1 MNNLVN
7 QKRKFVEEKKKLNIN
22 YTDDD
27 LENNILYNDT
37 KLSSLDIYFTFPGN
51 DSIKLKENGDNIKL
65 TILIIEEYIMLIYNC
80 LFIQGID
87 NLIDSFRE
95 GFNIIFGIN
104 SIKCF
109 KSSEIEESICGILD
123 IKWDREII
131 LDNLKDKHGIIK
143 SSTILNDLITFMT
156 KLDKN

>member
-27 LENNILYNDT
+27 LENNILYNGA

-65 TILIIEEYIMLIYNC
+65 TILNIEEYIMLIYNC

-95 GFNIIFGIN
+95 GFNIIFDII

-109 KSSEIEESICGILD
+109 K
-123 IKWDREII
+123 
-131 LDNLKDKHGIIK
+131 
-143 SSTILNDLITFMT
+143 
-156 KLDKN
+156 